1 MENTI
6 KTIASKLT
14 AQLKGDNN
22 TALVGAR
29 VNNNTMYFELESAQG
44 YFELTTS
51 KRCIRFNSLSDL
63 EGCIEKCI

>member
-6 KTIASKLT
+6 RTIASKLT
-14 AQLKGDNN
+14 AQLNNGNN

-51 KRCIRFNSLSDL
+51 KRCIRFNSLNDL
-63 EGCIEKCI
+63 EFCIEKCI